1 VNDDLGKALLR
12 TSQEQIAAIR
22 RDRELLLEQ
31 IRESQET
38 IERSKALVKRIDDL
52 LTKIGEKA

>member
-22 RDRELLLEQ
+22 RDREQLLAQ

-38 IERSKALVKRIDDL
+38 IARSQALVKRIDDL
-52 LTKIGEKA
+52 LTKIGEKP

>member
-1 VNDDLGKALLR
+1 MNDDFGKAQVR
-12 TSQEQIAAIR
+12 ASQEQIAAIR

-38 IERSKALVKRIDDL
+38 IARSQALVKRIDDL
-52 LTKIGEKA
+52 LTKFREKP

>member
-1 VNDDLGKALLR
+1 VNDDFGKAQVR
-12 TSQEQIAAIR
+12 ASQEQIAAIR

-38 IERSKALVKRIDDL
+38 IARSQALVKRIDDL
-52 LTKIGEKA
+52 LTKFREKP